1 MPEDIYKKVE
11 KYRKSMNKNRSSY
24 VMEAVV
30 EYTRKKERE
39 ELEEQLREA
48 AKNTAQQYGKIK
60 NELRDWDNAIFD
72 YEKHY
77 GIEKE

>member
-1 MPEDIYKKVE
+1 
-11 KYRKSMNKNRSSY
+11 
-24 VMEAVV
+24 MEAVV